1 MGDRRMSWLWLV
13 GSATC
18 VAGML
23 AGCGVSGPKQ
33 LDPATFL
40 APPPA
45 PPSSPDL
52 RTDARRSPSDDQGG
66 ALSYAKSA
74 PDPAD
79 SGGLLTVPN
88 LKGEPAHEVTGV
100 SDTVRE
106 NVKTPAEVAQQRVVA
121 SGSSGTTVAPPA
133 TAPTPGEYMTL
144 GAVVVTVNGNPI
156 YANKLLSDIAPVLR
170 VKARE
175 LEAADFQHVVEDEVD
190 KQAKVLVRTELE
202 FAAAQRNLDEHD
214 RKLADQLTMHW
225 REEQITAA
233 GGSVEQARSRAKA
246 DGRDFDDLVQEQYR
260 VEMRRIYFQKK
271 EFPKVQISAQD
282 MRQYYA
288 DHQDQFSTRS
298 EAKFD
303 LIKITFDASG
313 GREKALARITA
324 IRDRIQRGEDFS
336 VIAGV
341 ENDAD
346 DLRNSKGDA
355 GFGDW
360 IERGAFAN
368 QQVEDAVWQVQPGQM
383 TPIIEGPNAFFLAK
397 MIQRKDGQ
405 SRSFADAD
413 VQALIRRALE
423 AEQFEA
429 LRDKV
434 LNDLES
440 QAIVSPNPPD
450 YQPVIEMAMQ
460 MYPIWRK

>member
-1 MGDRRMSWLWLV
+1 
-13 GSATC
+13 
-18 VAGML
+18 
-23 AGCGVSGPKQ
+23 
-33 LDPATFL
+33 
-40 APPPA
+40 
-45 PPSSPDL
+45 
-52 RTDARRSPSDDQGG
+52 
-66 ALSYAKSA
+66 
-74 PDPAD
+74 
-79 SGGLLTVPN
+79 
-88 LKGEPAHEVTGV
+88 
-100 SDTVRE
+100 
-106 NVKTPAEVAQQRVVA
+106 
-121 SGSSGTTVAPPA
+121 
-133 TAPTPGEYMTL
+133 
-144 GAVVVTVNGNPI
+144 
-156 YANKLLSDIAPVLR
+156 
-170 VKARE
+170 
-175 LEAADFQHVVEDEVD
+175 
-190 KQAKVLVRTELE
+190 
-202 FAAAQRNLDEHD
+202 
-214 RKLADQLTMHW
+214 MHW